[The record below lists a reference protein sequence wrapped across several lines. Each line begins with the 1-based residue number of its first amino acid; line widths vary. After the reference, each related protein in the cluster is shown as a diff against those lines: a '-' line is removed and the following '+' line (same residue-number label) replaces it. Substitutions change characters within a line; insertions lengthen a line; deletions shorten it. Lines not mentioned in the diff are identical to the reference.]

1 MGGAYE
7 FTKNAAANLRQK
19 DDAYNPAMGGF
30 MAGTMLGLRCT
41 TTACTVE
48 WEGRFMC

>member
-19 DDAYNPAMGGF
+19 EDAYNPAMGGF
-30 MAGTMLGLRCT
+30 MAGTMLGLRCKS
-41 TTACTVE
+41 AYI
-48 WEGRFMC
+48 

>member
-30 MAGTMLGLRCT
+30 MAGTMLGLRCKSVYVRKPAG
-41 TTACTVE
+41 TARV
-48 WEGRFMC
+48 